1 MAAAE
6 ADNIKVFYEEAGVA
20 QYADALV
27 AAGYDLVRNVLALD
41 AEGMLELKAAV
52 NMLPGHVTFLRTHI
66 GQRQVTAAPAP
77 AAGPLPAA
85 AAAPAATQE
94 AAATRPPKEKV
105 EYIPASGDEAAMM
118 HLKFETKYSKAQYGN
133 TLDTYKNA
141 KDESLL
147 CTFIGYTQRL
157 YTDYTQRLY
166 TAIHAFLMYS
176 FP

>member
-94 AAATRPPKEKV
+94 AAATRPPKEMYPRWSTSRLLV
-105 EYIPASGDEAAMM
+105 
-118 HLKFETKYSKAQYGN
+118 TK
-133 TLDTYKNA
+133 
-141 KDESLL
+141 
-147 CTFIGYTQRL
+147 R
-157 YTDYTQRLY
+157 
-166 TAIHAFLMYS
+166 
-176 FP
+176 P